1 MEQRESRND
10 SVIISNITKEKIKQ
24 NKNLE
29 TNQPNQTKTKRMW
42 PEGFGW
48 HTAPSAGQWRA
59 E

>member
-1 MEQRESRND
+1 MRSGVSGISRLD
-10 SVIISNITKEKIKQ
+10 ITKEKIKQ